1 VSNRESE
8 PGNSDLSV
16 RKTELVMIF
25 RVLGT
30 MEEDQSYGFES
41 RKEKWQWGVSRFDFL
56 ITRTFPSFRKGW
68 WAGTPEHLRSWRSAF
83 WWYNTPNPAISTSES
98 SSDGWN
104 GLKSYSAR

>member
-1 VSNRESE
+1 MHFPGSSRSSAAGKSDASVSNRESE

-68 WAGTPEHLRSWRSAF
+68 
-83 WWYNTPNPAISTSES
+83 
-98 SSDGWN
+98 
-104 GLKSYSAR
+104 